1 MRMCHAP
8 RRAAPCRPP
17 EYTGGVN
24 EWAIAG
30 VSVATAAVAVVV
42 LALGAWMAI
51 RRANRHPLVRRV
63 LALPARGKLS
73 LVRRL
78 LASPEVPLL
87 AKLTLPAL
95 LLYLALP
102 FDLVPDFIPV
112 LGYADDALAIA
123 GAIAL
128 VLWLTPAGVLE
139 RAIEAEESRTGA
151 RG

>member
-1 MRMCHAP
+1 MNGWGTA
-8 RRAAPCRPP
+8 
-17 EYTGGVN
+17 G
-24 EWAIAG
+24 IALA
-30 VSVATAAVAVVV
+30 ATAVAVAVVV
-42 LALGAWMAI
+42 AGWVAI
-51 RRANRHPLVRRV
+51 RWANRHPLVRRI
-63 LALPARGKLS
+63 LALPARGKLA

-78 LASPEVPLL
+78 MASSEVPLV

-95 LLYLALP
+95 VLYLALP

-128 VLWLTPAGVLE
+128 VLRLTPADVLE

>member
-1 MRMCHAP
+1 M
-8 RRAAPCRPP
+8 
-17 EYTGGVN
+17 N

-30 VSVATAAVAVVV
+30 VSIAAAAVAVVV

-78 LASPEVPLL
+78 LTSPEVPLL

-102 FDLVPDFIPV
+102 FDLVPDFIPA

-128 VLWLTPAGVLE
+128 VLWLTPADVFE
-139 RAIEAEESRTGA
+139 HAIEAEELRTGA

>member
-1 MRMCHAP
+1 MNGWGTAGIAL
-8 RRAAPCRPP
+8 AA
-17 EYTGGVN
+17 T
-24 EWAIAG
+24 
-30 VSVATAAVAVVV
+30 AVAVAIVAV
-42 LALGAWMAI
+42 AGWVAI
-51 RRANRHPLVRRV
+51 RWTNRHPLVRRI
-63 LALPARGKLS
+63 LALPARGKLA

-78 LASPEVPLL
+78 LASSEVPLV

-95 LLYLALP
+95 VLYLALP
-102 FDLVPDFIPV
+102 FDLVPDFIPA

-128 VLWLTPAGVLE
+128 VLRLTPADVLE

>member
-1 MRMCHAP
+1 MAL
-8 RRAAPCRPP
+8 A
-17 EYTGGVN
+17 
-24 EWAIAG
+24 
-30 VSVATAAVAVVV
+30 ATAVAVAVVAV
-42 LALGAWMAI
+42 AGWVAI
-51 RRANRHPLVRRV
+51 RWANRHPLVRRI
-63 LALPARGKLS
+63 LALPARGKLA

-78 LASPEVPLL
+78 LASSEVPLV

-95 LLYLALP
+95 VLYLALP
-102 FDLVPDFIPV
+102 FDLVPDFIPA

-128 VLWLTPAGVLE
+128 VLRLTPADVLE